1 MAVPTLKRC
10 RGQMRNRKSHSA
22 HPRRRRPIGV
32 VASKPPFLEDAAVAT
47 LYMLDPATNC
57 EYGIDLLPGYGIQ
70 VTTSSNSNRWYLDA
84 DGIIDLAIAAGID
97 RRGD

>member
-22 HPRRRRPIGV
+22 HPKRRRPVGV
-32 VASKPPFLEDAAVAT
+32 IASKPPFLEDAVVAT
-47 LYMLDPATNC
+47 LYMLDPVTNC

-70 VTTSSNSNRWYLDA
+70 VTTSSTSNRWYLDA
-84 DGIIDLAIAAGID
+84 DGIVDLAIAAGID
-97 RRGD
+97 RRGG